1 MKLGLEKIVII
12 VLAVALVLSLVLRP
26 SKPIDM
32 YEDEISNLKENNKN
46 LLLSKDSLKLENIK
60 LNEDISKILITIDS
74 TKVALD
80 SNQRKINELE
90 NAKGNI
96 GNVVRKLNVNGVTR
110 ELSEYLNRRTK

>member
-46 LLLSKDSLKLENIK
+46 LLLSNDSLKSENIK
-60 LNEDISKILITIDS
+60 LTEEIKNILITIDS
-74 TKVALD
+74 TKLALD
-80 SNQRKINELE
+80 SNQRKIKDLE
-90 NAKGNI
+90 DAKGNI
-96 GNVVRKLNVNGVTR
+96 GNIVRKLNANGVTR
-110 ELSEYLNRRTK
+110 ELSEYLNRRNK

>member
-1 MKLGLEKIVII
+1 MKLSFEKILII
-12 VLAVALVLSLVLRP
+12 VLTISLVFTWVFRP

-32 YEDEISNLKENNKN
+32 YEDEINNLKNTNKN
-46 LLLSKDSLKLENIK
+46 LLLSNDSLKLENLK

>member
-1 MKLGLEKIVII
+1 MKLTFEKILII
-12 VLAVALVLSLVLRP
+12 VLTISLVFTWVFRP

-32 YEDEISNLKENNKN
+32 YEDEINNLKNTNKN
-46 LLLSKDSLKLENIK
+46 LLLSNDSLK
-60 LNEDISKILITIDS
+60 
-74 TKVALD
+74 
-80 SNQRKINELE
+80 LE